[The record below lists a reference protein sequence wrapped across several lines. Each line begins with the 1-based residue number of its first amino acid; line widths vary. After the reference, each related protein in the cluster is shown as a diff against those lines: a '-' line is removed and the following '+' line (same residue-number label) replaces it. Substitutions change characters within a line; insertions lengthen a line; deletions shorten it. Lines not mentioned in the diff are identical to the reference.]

1 MREREAMPSELHE
14 ELRRSVRDFVAKEV
28 LPVADV
34 LDREERDI
42 PEEIIKKMAEL
53 GYFGLIFP
61 SEHGGV
67 DLDHLALAITS
78 EELSRGWLSVGSVL
92 TRNLI
97 TGVLILAH
105 GTEEQKRRFLPGIV
119 SGELLTAA
127 AFTEPDAG
135 SDTAGIKTRARQAG
149 DRYLLT
155 GAKTWCTFAN
165 RANILSVLARTD
177 PDPAKR
183 HKGLSLFLVE
193 KEPGDGFDPPRI
205 AGEPI
210 PTVGYHGMH
219 CFTLGLQD
227 CSVPADN
234 LIGGVENKGFYQL
247 MAAYESARIQT
258 AARAVGV
265 AQGAFDLAV
274 KYARE
279 RHQFGQP
286 IGNFQAIRHKLAD
299 MATEV
304 QAARQLTYYAASMK
318 DTGRRCDLEA
328 GMAKL
333 FASDMVER
341 VASEALQI
349 HGGYGYSKE
358 YSIQRYWRDARL
370 FRIFEGTSEIQREV
384 IAKRLIEG

>member
-1 MREREAMPSELHE
+1 MLSELHQ
-14 ELRRSVRDFVAKEV
+14 ELRRSVRDFVVKEI
-28 LPVADV
+28 LPLADV
-34 LDREERDI
+34 LDREEKDI
-42 PEEIIKKMAEL
+42 PDELIKKMVEL

-61 SEHGGV
+61 PEQGGV
-67 DLDHLALAITS
+67 GLDHLALAIVS

-97 TGVLILAH
+97 TGILIQAH
-105 GTEEQKRRFLPGIV
+105 GTEEQKRRFLPGIA
-119 SGELLTAA
+119 SGEILTAA

-135 SDTAGIKTRARQAG
+135 SDTAGIKTRAKRDG
-149 DRYLLT
+149 DRYLIS
-155 GAKTWCTFAN
+155 GAKTWCTFAD
-165 RANILSVLARTD
+165 RAHILTVLARTD

-183 HKGLSLFLVE
+183 HRGLSLFLVE
-193 KEPGDGFDPPRI
+193 KVPGDRFDPPRI

-210 PTVGYHGMH
+210 PTIGYHGMH

-227 CSVPADN
+227 CSVPADH
-234 LIGGVENKGFYQL
+234 LIGGAENRGFYQL
-247 MAAYESARIQT
+247 MSAYESARIQT

-265 AQGAFDLAV
+265 AQGALDLAL
-274 KYARE
+274 KYAKE

-286 IGNFQAIRHKLAD
+286 ISQFQAIRHKLAD
-299 MATEV
+299 MATEIE
-304 QAARQLTYYAASMK
+304 ATRQLTYYAAKMK
-318 DTGRRCDLEA
+318 DTGTRCDLEA

-333 FASDMVER
+333 FAADMVER

-370 FRIFEGTSEIQREV
+370 FRVFEGTSEIQREV

>member
-1 MREREAMPSELHE
+1 MLSELHE

-28 LPVADV
+28 LPIADI
-34 LDREERDI
+34 LDSQEKDI
-42 PEEIIKKMAEL
+42 PEEIIKKMADL
-53 GYFGLIFP
+53 GYFGLVFP
-61 SEHGGV
+61 EEVGGV
-67 DLDHLALAITS
+67 GLDHLALTIVS

-97 TGVLILAH
+97 TGLLIQAH
-105 GTEEQKRRFLPGIV
+105 GTEEQKRRFLPGIA
-119 SGELLTAA
+119 SGKLLTAA

-135 SDTAGIKTRARQAG
+135 SDTAGMKTRARRDG

-165 RANILSVLARTD
+165 AAHVLAVLARTD

-183 HKGLSLFLVE
+183 HKGLTLFLVE
-193 KEPGDGFDPPRI
+193 KKPGDEFDPPRI

-210 PTVGYHGMH
+210 PTIGYHGMH

-227 CSVPADN
+227 CPVPAEN
-234 LIGGVENKGFYQL
+234 MIGGAEGKGFYQL
-247 MAAYESARIQT
+247 MAVYESARIQT

-265 AQGAFDLAV
+265 AQGAFDLAL
-274 KYARE
+274 KYAQE
-279 RHQFGQP
+279 RQQFGQP
-286 IGNFQAIRHKLAD
+286 ISNFQAIRHKLAD
-299 MATEV
+299 MATEI
-304 QAARQLTYYAASMK
+304 QASRQLTHYAASMK

-333 FASDMVER
+333 FAADMVDR

-384 IAKRLIEG
+384 IGKRLVER

>member
-1 MREREAMPSELHE
+1 MLSELHE
-14 ELRRSVRDFVAKEV
+14 ELRRSVRDVVVKEV

-34 LDREERDI
+34 LDREEKDI
-42 PEEIIKKMAEL
+42 PDEIIKKMAEL
-53 GYFGLIFP
+53 GYFGLVFP
-61 SEHGGV
+61 AESGGV
-67 DLDHLALAITS
+67 GLDHLALAIVS

-97 TGVLILAH
+97 TGLLIQAH
-105 GTEEQKRRFLPGIV
+105 GTEEQKRRFLPGITA
-119 SGELLTAA
+119 GEILTAA

-135 SDTAGIKTRARQAG
+135 SDTAAIKTRARRDG
-149 DRYLLT
+149 DRYLIT

-165 RANILSVLARTD
+165 SAHVLTVLARTD

-183 HKGLSLFLVE
+183 HRGLSLLLVE
-193 KEPGDGFDPPRI
+193 KKPGEEFDPPRI

-210 PTVGYHGMH
+210 PTIGYHGMH
-219 CFTLGLQD
+219 CFTLGFQD
-227 CSVPADN
+227 CPVPTEN
-234 LIGGVENKGFYQL
+234 LVGGVDNKGFYQL
-247 MAAYESARIQT
+247 MVAYESARIQT

-265 AQGAFDLAV
+265 AQGAFDLAL
-274 KYARE
+274 KYAQE
-279 RHQFGQP
+279 RQQFGQP
-286 IGNFQAIRHKLAD
+286 IGQFQVIRHKLAD
-299 MATEV
+299 MATEI

-333 FASDMVER
+333 FAADMVER

-349 HGGYGYSKE
+349 YGGYGYSKE
-358 YSIQRYWRDARL
+358 YAIQRYWRDARL

-384 IAKRLIEG
+384 IARRLIEA